1 MSIGEENA
9 PEPRAEISARG
20 VAGSDGGG
28 DATEDDGRG
37 GRPPPPAAA
46 VEAATVRSSSCSR
59 EPPNGEAGS
68 SAGAGLFPTL
78 KPISG
83 WMLSL
88 CSCCQV
94 CCQSGNGG
102 SGHCSASAAA
112 RDSFW
117 EASVTARRSGAC
129 GGGAH
134 GCGSMERREPSA
146 LARFGWDL
154 GDAVV
159 DTRLPSQCMGLL
171 ASERMLGDERGG
183 VPCATAS
190 AITQDN

>member
-9 PEPRAEISARG
+9 PEPRAEIDARG
-20 VAGSDGGG
+20 VTGSDGGG
-28 DATEDDGRG
+28 DATAADGRG
-37 GRPPPPAAA
+37 GRPPPLAAA

-59 EPPNGEAGS
+59 EPPNGEAGR
-68 SAGAGLFPTL
+68 ATGAGLFSAP

-88 CSCCQV
+88 CSCCHV
-94 CCQSGNGG
+94 CCQSCSGG

-112 RDSFW
+112 SDNFW

-146 LARFGWDL
+146 RARIGWDI
-154 GDAVV
+154 GDAAV
-159 DTRLPSQCMGLL
+159 DMRLPSQCMGLL
-171 ASERMLGDERGG
+171 ACERMLGDERDG
-183 VPCATAS
+183 VPCAIVS
-190 AITQDN
+190 AITQDK